1 MSKSKD
7 IFTKI
12 YENQTWGKTTNKEYD
27 GSSGS
32 GSAALF
38 NKETYVPKTK
48 AFIENNNIKS
58 IADIGCG
65 EFISGLDI
73 YDNLEISYTGYD
85 VYENLINHLN
95 KKYKNNKK
103 YNFIQNDAILDVKNI
118 AKADLCIL
126 KDIFQHWP
134 TLKIVKFLDYV
145 IKNKIFKYIL
155 ICNCSIDYRVTHDSI
170 ITIDWA
176 KDTKPASDIL
186 LGDFRALS
194 CKILPLSKYP
204 IKKLYNYKTKEVSL
218 IDLSKS

>member
-1 MSKSKD
+1 MENSKD

-12 YENQTWGKTTNKEYD
+12 YETQAWGKTTNKEYN
-27 GSSGS
+27 GSSGA
-32 GSAALF
+32 GSDALF
-38 NKETYVPKTK
+38 NIKTYVPKVK

-65 EFISGLDI
+65 EFISGPDI

-85 VYENLINHLN
+85 VYKNLINHLN

-118 AKADLCIL
+118 SKADLCIL
-126 KDIFQHWP
+126 KDILQHWP
-134 TLKIVKFLDYV
+134 TLRIVKFLDYV

-155 ICNCSIDYRVTHDSI
+155 ICNSSIEYHITHDSI
-170 ITIDWA
+170 ITIDRA
-176 KDTKPASDIL
+176 KDTKPAPDIL
-186 LGDFRALS
+186 LGDFRSLS